1 MIVDIEIKFLL
12 SYGLSELEVNLS
24 NQQILSEIVITK
36 L

>member
-12 SYGLSELEVNLS
+12 SYGLSELEVNFS